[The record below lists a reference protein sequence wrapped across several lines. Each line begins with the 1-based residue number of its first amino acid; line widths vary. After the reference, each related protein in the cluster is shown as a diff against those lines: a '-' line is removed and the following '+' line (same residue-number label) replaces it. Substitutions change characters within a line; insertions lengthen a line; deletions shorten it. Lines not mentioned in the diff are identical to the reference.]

1 MNKIVVKT
9 FGDEFEFQS
18 NLFQH
23 FIYHILEEKLKN
35 YIRLQYI
42 DGEFILTIYSIPDE
56 EVALLINDV
65 ARVTKSKE
73 IIYMYKYEPKVPDSC
88 NNVKQVSRGYAVNS
102 DCSLNVGLAPIHNT
116 CPIRGNYIKLDGY
129 TSIKTGIKP
138 QNGPAQLLLLA
149 IKYDMKYIFN
159 YIVDTYSHLFTNQV
173 LKEIVKTGN
182 VSFFKKALPLVKELE
197 TTTLTETIKHNRYD
211 MAHDLLKLHC
221 PVSTECVHLICAKDC
236 KESQQL
242 LTWINL
248 YGNYSSVD
256 FNEII
261 EGIDNIKYIKLLSHL
276 VDSEFILNKAIYTN
290 DLELFTTFIDSAT
303 NEYDSAT
310 NLYPI
315 VSKCIEFERLDMI
328 KLVPING
335 NMFNYILQTSV
346 KMEKQNIIEYILSID
361 YDIYNET
368 WKSLDNL
375 ESLCS
380 IDILVKIFDK
390 CPDKS
395 RLLLNAVCKNDLKC
409 VEYIINHSDIYLVN
423 FNDIV
428 FRQAIF
434 HGNKDVLKLLLS
446 LKRVNSDGMSEL
458 LELVSN
464 PDLKLFLQE
473 SILMSI

>member
-1 MNKIVVKT
+1 MNEIVVKT
-9 FGDEFEFQS
+9 FGNEFEFQS

-23 FIYHILEEKLKN
+23 FIYHVLEEKLKTH
-35 YIRLQYI
+35 IRLQYI
-42 DGEFILTIYSIPDE
+42 DGKFILTIYSIPNE

-73 IIYMYKYEPKVPDSC
+73 IIYMYKYEPKVSDSC
-88 NNVKQVSRGYAVNS
+88 NDVKQVSRGYAVNS
-102 DCSLNVGLAPIHNT
+102 DYSLNVGLAPIHNT
-116 CPIRGNYIKLDGY
+116 CPIRGNYIKLGEY
-129 TSIKTGIKP
+129 ASIKTGIIP
-138 QNGPAQLLLLA
+138 QNDPAQLLLLV

-159 YIVDTYSHLFTNQV
+159 YIVDTYFHLFTNQV

-221 PVSTECVHLICAKDC
+221 PVSTECVHLICTKDC

-261 EGIDNIKYIKLLSHL
+261 EGIDNIEYIKLLSQY

-290 DLELFTTFIDSAT
+290 NLELFTAFVDS
-303 NEYDSAT
+303 ST

-315 VSKCIEFERLDMI
+315 VLKCIEFERLDMI
-328 KLVPING
+328 KLVPIDG
-335 NMFNYILQTSV
+335 NMFNYIIEKSV
-346 KMEKQNIIEYILSID
+346 KMDKQNMIEYILSID
-361 YDIYNET
+361 YDIYNDT

-380 IDILVKIFDK
+380 INILVKIFDK
-390 CPDKS
+390 CPDKP
-395 RLLLNAVCKNDLKC
+395 RMLLNAVCKNDLKS

-423 FNDIV
+423 FHDIV
-428 FRQAIF
+428 FRQALL
-434 HGNKDVLKLLLS
+434 HENKDVLKLLLS
-446 LKRVNSDGMSEL
+446 MKRVNSNGMSEL
-458 LELVSN
+458 LELVTN
-464 PDLKLFLQE
+464 PELNLFLQE
-473 SILMSI
+473 SILMSIF